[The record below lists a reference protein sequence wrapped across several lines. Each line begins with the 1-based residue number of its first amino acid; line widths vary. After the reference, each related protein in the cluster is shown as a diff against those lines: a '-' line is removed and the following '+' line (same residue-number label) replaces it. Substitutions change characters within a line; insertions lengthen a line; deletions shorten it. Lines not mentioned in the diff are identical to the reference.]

1 MGIEIERKFLV
12 KSSEWKS
19 LGKRIFYQQGYLLS
33 DKNRTIRIR
42 TIEDKGFITIK
53 SSVLGISRN
62 EFEYEIPVEEARVIL
77 ETLCEKP
84 FIKKYR
90 TKIQLNELVWE
101 VDEFIDENDGLVI
114 AEVELENEN
123 QKIDIPNW
131 IGEEVS
137 GDKKYFNSMLVKN
150 PFTNW

>member
-1 MGIEIERKFLV
+1 MGIEIERKYLV
-12 KSSEWKS
+12 KSDVWKS
-19 LGKRIFYQQGYLLS
+19 LGDKKFYQQGYLLI

-53 SSVLGISRN
+53 GSAKGISRN

-90 TKIQLNELVWE
+90 TKIQLNNLIWE
-101 VDEFIDENDGLVI
+101 VDEFIDENNGLVI

-131 IGEEVS
+131 IGEEVT
-137 GDKKYFNSMLVKN
+137 GDMKYFNSMLIKN
-150 PFTNW
+150 PFTKW

>member
-12 KSSEWKS
+12 KSDEWKS
-19 LGKRIFYQQGYLLS
+19 LGNRIFYQQGYLLS
-33 DKNRTIRIR
+33 DKYRTIRIR
-42 TIEDKGFITIK
+42 TIEEKGFITIK
-53 SSVLGISRN
+53 SSVKGISRN
-62 EFEYEIPVEEARVIL
+62 EFEYEIPVEEAKLIL

-101 VDEFIDENDGLVI
+101 IDEFLDDNDGLII
-114 AEVELENEN
+114 AEVELANEN

-131 IGEEVS
+131 IGEEVT
-137 GDKKYFNSMLVKN
+137 GDMKYFNSMLTKN
-150 PFTNW
+150 PFNKW

>member
-12 KSSEWKS
+12 KSDEWKS
-19 LGKRIFYQQGYLLS
+19 LGKSIFYKQGYLLS

-42 TIEDKGFITIK
+42 TIDDKGFITIK
-53 SSVLGISRN
+53 SSVKGISRN

-150 PFTNW
+150 PFTKW